1 MSIPTTHT
9 TQPGQGAK
17 VWFITGAARGL
28 GLALARQVLA
38 QGHIVA
44 ATSRKLAGLQSALA
58 EGGERVLALEMDPV
72 SEQAVQ
78 AAIEQT
84 IARFGR
90 IDVVVNNAGY
100 GQQGAIEALSDA
112 ELRRNFDVN
121 VFAPMHVLR
130 HVLPH
135 LRRQR
140 GGHVFNIASIA
151 GFDGGYAGWGSY
163 TAGKFALAGVT
174 ETLAAEVAELGI
186 KATVVYPGPFRT
198 EFLTKDSMVTAGHA
212 IADYKEAQ
220 ASLDL
225 HVNTM
230 DGRQAGDPD
239 KLALMLLQAAGV
251 AEPPLH
257 LFAGRIANEL
267 AERKIAAVRKDMSA
281 WRGASDATDFPEGA

>member
-1 MSIPTTHT
+1 MSHTPTNTARAA
-9 TQPGQGAK
+9 QAK

-38 QGHIVA
+38 QGHRVA
-44 ATSRKLAGLQSALA
+44 ATSRNLAGLRQALG
-58 EGGERVLALEMDPV
+58 EGGERVLALAVDPV

-78 AAIEQT
+78 TAIDQAVAT
-84 IARFGR
+84 FGR

-100 GQQGAIEALSDA
+100 GQQGTIEALTDA

-140 GGHVFNIASIA
+140 GGHIFNIASIG
-151 GFDGGYAGWGSY
+151 GFHGGYAGWSSY
-163 TAGKFALAGVT
+163 IAGKFALAGLT

-198 EFLTKDSMVTAGHA
+198 EFLSKDSLVTARQA
-212 IADYKEAQ
+212 IGDYKAAQ

-225 HVNTM
+225 HVGSM

-239 KLALMLLQAAGV
+239 KLALLLLQAASV
-251 AEPPLH
+251 AQPPLH
-257 LFAGRIANEL
+257 LFAGRIANTL
-267 AERKIAAVRKDMSA
+267 AEEKMAAVRGDMAA